1 MMKWKSLFS
10 PVKKMNAD
18 KVKKLMAETMMTDY
32 QLIDVR
38 QPQEYEKE
46 HLPGAK
52 LIPLSE
58 LPSRMNELDKDK
70 LTIVY

>member
-1 MMKWKSLFS
+1 MKWKSLFS
-10 PVKKMNAD
+10 PVKKMNAA
-18 KVKKLMAETMMTDY
+18 KVKKLMAETMMADY